1 MSQCLYFPT
10 YSPDRIRD
18 RHLRTSIQA
27 SAHLVSVSFL
37 EQFHQSILLQ
47 ELLFM
52 VQRFLPMP
60 FQIPPTLVPF
70 VFFSLFSFPLQASHT
85 CPFFLFHFRFSLPR
99 FGLGMG
105 RRPGSNTRCAPLI
118 LRTNAGSG
126 AVSQSR
132 TFNFILLGSSDE
144 KSEQLP
150 RKKDLAHIR
159 IRTSSVAMNRNKIE
173 SSMQI
178 ELNFVGVES
187 KGSCSSNIL
196 RLLSF
201 RTQRLTRKQDRPHY
215 KFSRVFA
222 SAKFGHFPRIPEIF
236 HLRFHVCLC
245 DMLCD
250 LNDKSLWSSQ
260 TQDLEWKTF
269 PLQNNSVLILS
280 T

>member
-1 MSQCLYFPT
+1 MSQNLQFPRD
-10 YSPDRIRD
+10 SPDRSRD
-18 RHLRTSIQA
+18 RQLRTSIQA
-27 SAHLVSVSFL
+27 STHLVSVSFL
-37 EQFHQSILLQ
+37 EQFHQSILCQ
-47 ELLFM
+47 VLLFM
-52 VQRFLPMP
+52 VQSFLSM
-60 FQIPPTLVPF
+60 
-70 VFFSLFSFPLQASHT
+70 
-85 CPFFLFHFRFSLPR
+85 R
-99 FGLGMG
+99 
-105 RRPGSNTRCAPLI
+105 
-118 LRTNAGSG
+118 
-126 AVSQSR
+126 SR
-132 TFNFILLGSSDE
+132 TSNFVVLGSSDE

-196 RLLSF
+196 RPFSF

-236 HLRFHVCLC
+236 HLRFRVCLC
-245 DMLCD
+245 DMSCD